1 MLIMKKLLT
10 FGVFD
15 ILHYGHVN
23 LFRRSK
29 ELTSTDNRLVV
40 AVQDS
45 DFILKFKPD
54 TKIVNTLENRLLMV
68 GAIRYV
74 DEVVVYKEV
83 AEDIMNID
91 FDILI
96 KGPDQN
102 HPGFQKAVQWC
113 LDNGKE
119 VVEVPRTEG
128 ISSSM
133 LKNNMK

>member
-1 MLIMKKLLT
+1 MKKLLT

-29 ELTSTDNRLVV
+29 ELTSIDNRLVV

-45 DFILKFKPD
+45 NFILKFKPD
-54 TKIVNTLENRLLMV
+54 AKIVNTLENRLLMV

-74 DEVVVYKEV
+74 DEVLVYKEV
-83 AEDIMNID
+83 ADDIMNID

-102 HPGFQKAVQWC
+102 HSGFQKAVQWC

-133 LKNNMK
+133 LKKNMK

>member
-74 DEVVVYKEV
+74 DECNDDPYRKCCSFTVS
-83 AEDIMNID
+83 I
-91 FDILI
+91 
-96 KGPDQN
+96 
-102 HPGFQKAVQWC
+102 GFCFAAFLRVQASAC
-113 LDNGKE
+113 TLFSYPKLRNGE
-119 VVEVPRTEG
+119 RR
-128 ISSSM
+128 
-133 LKNNMK
+133 